1 MDIYI
6 TATEK
11 MEIMF
16 HIGNVILL
24 KFCLSKKPFES
35 SSKLVCSY

>member
-11 MEIMF
+11 MGIMF
-16 HIGNVILL
+16 HVGNGILL

-35 SSKLVCSY
+35 N